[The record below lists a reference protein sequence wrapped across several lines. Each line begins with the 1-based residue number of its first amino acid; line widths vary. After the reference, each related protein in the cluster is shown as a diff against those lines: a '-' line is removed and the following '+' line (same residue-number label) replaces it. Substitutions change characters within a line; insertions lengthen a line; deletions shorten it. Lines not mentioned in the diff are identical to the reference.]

1 MARSS
6 PARSGRARECGL
18 PLDRRRLRSA
28 DGKTGLMTKQ
38 DRQGRVIASA
48 VFVSLFFIWGSGYET
63 FPIFFPALLKNFGWS
78 KARLGLMSMGF
89 SVGFIPSVLVAG
101 WLLDR
106 IEARWVMGTGAML
119 VVGGFVLASRSDA
132 FSTLFA
138 ANVIL
143 GLGLGASTFVPAALV
158 IANWFDER
166 LGLVLG
172 LTMSGM
178 EVGGTGMMILSERI
192 ITTYGWRAAYLT
204 LACLILMISLPS
216 ILIFVRTRPKS
227 SAAVQSVAESAQ
239 ALAGLEVR
247 EAFYTRAFWMLIIA
261 GFGYGLGIAGTF
273 VHLAEYLL
281 GVEYSMTDCRHPRC
295 SGRAGNAGYGQAD
308 HRISERSNGQQEC
321 ARVELRM
328 SGDSHDTA
336 LVCAP
341 SRLVAGDLRSHS
353 GPQRGGAG
361 YGDADDAG
369 GDARTQ
375 AIRIDR
381 RAARPRGSRRG
392 GDRPALVGRIADADS
407 YTGGFEL
414 CAMSFV
420 AAGVASFL
428 CVGPLQEQAL
438 AIEAARKPAKL

>member
-1 MARSS
+1 
-6 PARSGRARECGL
+6 
-18 PLDRRRLRSA
+18 
-28 DGKTGLMTKQ
+28 
-38 DRQGRVIASA
+38 
-48 VFVSLFFIWGSGYET
+48 
-63 FPIFFPALLKNFGWS
+63 
-78 KARLGLMSMGF
+78 
-89 SVGFIPSVLVAG
+89 
-101 WLLDR
+101 
-106 IEARWVMGTGAML
+106 VMGTGAMF
-119 VVGGFVLASRSDA
+119 VVGGFVLASRSGA

-281 GVEYSMTDCRHPRC
+281 GVEYSMTVATLVVAVALGMQAV
-295 SGRAGNAGYGQAD
+295 GRPIIGSVGD
-308 HRISERSNGQQEC
+308 
-321 ARVELRM
+321 RVGSRN
-328 SGDSHDTA
+328 A
-336 LVCAP
+336 LVLSFVCLAIATILLLYVRHRAWLLAIYVVTAGLNGAAP
-341 SRLVAGDLRSHS
+341 ATVMPMMQAETLGLKRFGSIGGLLGLAGPAGVAIG
-353 GPQRGGAG
+353 
-361 YGDADDAG
+361 
-369 GDARTQ
+369 
-375 AIRIDR
+375 
-381 RAARPRGSRRG
+381 
-392 GDRPALVGRIADADS
+392 PALVGRIADAHS

-428 CVGPLQEQAL
+428 CVGPSQEQAL
-438 AIEAARKPAKL
+438 AIEAARKPATL

>member
-1 MARSS
+1 VLTCAGSK
-6 PARSGRARECGL
+6 AT
-18 PLDRRRLRSA
+18 PLA

-119 VVGGFVLASRSDA
+119 VVGGFVLASRSGA

-216 ILIFVRTRPKS
+216 VLIFVRTRPKS

-281 GVEYSMTDCRHPRC
+281 GVEYSMTVATLVVAVALGMQAV
-295 SGRAGNAGYGQAD
+295 GRPIIGSVGD
-308 HRISERSNGQQEC
+308 
-321 ARVELRM
+321 RVGSRN
-328 SGDSHDTA
+328 A
-336 LVCAP
+336 LVLSFVCLAIATILLLYVRHRAWLLAIYVVTAGLNGAAP
-341 SRLVAGDLRSHS
+341 ATVMPMMQAETLGLKRFGSIGGLLGLAGPAGVAIG
-353 GPQRGGAG
+353 
-361 YGDADDAG
+361 
-369 GDARTQ
+369 
-375 AIRIDR
+375 
-381 RAARPRGSRRG
+381 
-392 GDRPALVGRIADADS
+392 PALVGRIADAHS

-428 CVGPLQEQAL
+428 CVGPPQEQAL
-438 AIEAARKPAKL
+438 AIEAARKPATL